1 LSFQLNLIII
11 KSKLNFNL
19 LIIKSIAISSAIIV
33 RDFIRQ
39 LNMYESLMTLL
50 FFPDWTNG
58 LPSDFLILH
67 FFVGAVIF
75 PFKMIHAK
83 ARKIDSQNPQ
93 EAANGYKNTDN
104 TTFFGYEEIN

>member
-1 LSFQLNLIII
+1 
-11 KSKLNFNL
+11 
-19 LIIKSIAISSAIIV
+19 
-33 RDFIRQ
+33 
-39 LNMYESLMTLL
+39 MYETLMTLL

-75 PFKMIHAK
+75 PFIMIYTK
-83 ARKIDSQNPQ
+83 ARKFNSQNPK

-104 TTFFGYEEIN
+104 GSFFGYEKIK